1 MMAYFRRVRPAFT
14 ILAGLVAGVGLIALF
29 VVNRQVPTHD
39 ETAPMVPTLAVIE
52 VQPAAFRLE
61 ARGHGV
67 ARPAETWQAIANVA
81 GRVVERHPDLA
92 SGTLLPAGTLLL
104 ALDPSRYRLAIASA
118 EAELAGLAAE
128 RSQLDTEEKTTRLL
142 LELERERLA
151 LAEQELSRF
160 EQLAPSGAVSQSRL
174 DEQRRATLAQ
184 RQAVATLDNQRR
196 LIPSR
201 RHRLDAQAEQTATR
215 LDQARRDLEDTRFVA
230 PYDLRLGEV
239 EAEMHQNVSVGQ
251 RLFQADS
258 IEAAEIEA
266 RIPITML
273 RRLMMAV
280 PHPMRRE
287 GALDIGEWLDFPA
300 IRAEVFL
307 VGVEGVTWPG
317 RVTRVASGLDPD
329 TRTARVVVMV
339 DAPYRGAEPPLR
351 PILQRDMYV
360 RVRLSAESPAPLLVV
375 PAAAVHQG
383 EVYVVDAHD
392 RLERRRV
399 EVAFTQR
406 DLAVIRE
413 GLAPGERVIVDD
425 PAPALGGMR
434 LVPRRDDALALR
446 LRQIAAGELR

>member
-1 MMAYFRRVRPAFT
+1 M
-14 ILAGLVAGVGLIALF
+14 ILAGLAVGVGLIVLF
-29 VVNRQVPTHD
+29 MVNRQVPTHG
-39 ETAPMVPTLAVIE
+39 EIAPEIPTLAVIE

-67 ARPAETWQAIANVA
+67 ARPAEAWQAIANVS
-81 GRVVERHPDLA
+81 GRVVERHPGLK
-92 SGTLLPAGTLLL
+92 SGTLLPADTVLLV
-104 ALDPSRYRLAIASA
+104 LDPSRYRLAIAEA
-118 EAELAGLAAE
+118 EAELASLAAE
-128 RSQLDTEEKTTRLL
+128 QAQLTAEKENTHLL

-160 EQLAPSGAVSQSRL
+160 KSLVASDVVSPSQL

-184 RQAVATLDNQRR
+184 RNAVQTLDNQQR

-201 RHRLDAQAEQTATR
+201 RQRLDAQVERAATR
-215 LDQARRDLEDTRFVA
+215 IEQARQDLADTRFVA
-230 PYDLRLGEV
+230 PYDLRIGDVEV
-239 EAEMHQNVSVGQ
+239 EMHQHVGVGQ

-258 IEAAEIEA
+258 IEVAEVEA
-266 RIPITML
+266 QIPLTMI
-273 RRLMMAV
+273 RRLMAAV
-280 PHPMRRE
+280 AQPTRRE
-287 GALDIGEWLDFPA
+287 DALDISEWLDFSA

-307 VGVEGVTWPG
+307 VGVEDVKWPG

-413 GLAPGERVIVDD
+413 GLAPGELVIVDD
-425 PAPALGGMR
+425 PVLALDGMR

-446 LRQIAAGELR
+446 LQQIAAGELR